1 VPTSI
6 AVLPSTVSLTLGQN
20 TQLQAEVRDAKG
32 VAIPNQTITWSSAN
46 STVAPVSA
54 TGAVSA
60 AAVGSTSVRASS
72 GALNASA
79 SVSVTSVPAASM
91 VVSPATVALTTGDTA
106 TLSATVRDASGSVL
120 TDRAVSWS
128 SSNTAVAIVGP
139 TGLVKAIGA
148 GNATISALADGITAS
163 AAVTVAAQ
171 PPAPV
176 ASVAVTLASPSLTIG
191 ATTQATAV
199 VRDAAGTVLTGRTV
213 TWSSANTGVATVS
226 PTGVVTAVSAGSA
239 SIVATS
245 ESQTGAATV
254 TVAAPAPAPVATVTL
269 SASST
274 SVVVGST
281 LQVTVTLKDA
291 SGNDLTGRTVGW
303 TSSNTAVATVSPTGL
318 VKGIAGGSATV
329 TATSEGKSG
338 SLSLLV
344 APVPVATVTVTLAT
358 SSINAGQTT
367 QATATLK
374 DATGNALTGRS
385 IAWSSSAPSVATV
398 STTGVVSALAAGTAN
413 IIATSEGKTGSATVA
428 VTTPPVQPPSGGS
441 CSVVTGTAARS
452 QSALAKPGYLQS
464 VIEPDFGTTITRI
477 TGDPGTAIGNG
488 VSGTWPTV
496 AYHNYSKDPAWTAD
510 QRLLVLKQMKGTG
523 FALFLDGATYQP
535 LFSRGGPPGGG
546 EWRLHPRLA
555 DVAVSLAADGAVRH
569 WNVRANSAT
578 VKVAAVAGYT
588 GNELGPSEGN
598 LSADGRYLVA
608 KAVRSSDSHLV
619 ARVLDV
625 DGGSAGPVI
634 DLTAAGVTSLDWVS
648 VSAGGGF
655 VVAYGAISG
664 GSQRTKVWARAT
676 GAAVGY
682 WPDYTFGHYDL
693 GFDAAGNEVAFGAV
707 GQSPY
712 AHHFI
717 ARRLDSGAITDLTGG
732 VTSYNWHAGTRN
744 TARAGWGYAATN
756 DRTGYALDGEI
767 YAVRL
772 DGAQRVE
779 RYAHHRA
786 NNIDYDSAPFPTP
799 SPDGKRVVFASNWG
813 ASGGRPIQT
822 YVVDIRPICP

>member
-1 VPTSI
+1 MQYPAGRRKSASRVVAFSTFVFALAACSSDSPGVLSPDNVQSPSLALDGSNGPVTAIIKSGWLDSKCVTIRNGSMYDGARAELQPCANSTAQKFEFASGGLIKIGSDYCLDAYTGNGNMGDRVVIWGCHGRANQQWTLTSAGQIKGINGLCISFRGHPNDGTTLYIDACRGGDDSQKWDETVVSSPSAPTPIPTSI
-6 AVLPSTVSLTLGQN
+6 AASLTSTSITVS
-20 TQLQAEVRDAKG
+20 
-32 VAIPNQTITWSSAN
+32 QTS
-46 STVAPVSA
+46 
-54 TGAVSA
+54 
-60 AAVGSTSVRASS
+60 
-72 GALNASA
+72 
-79 SVSVTSVPAASM
+79 
-91 VVSPATVALTTGDTA
+91 
-106 TLSATVRDASGSVL
+106 
-120 TDRAVSWS
+120 
-128 SSNTAVAIVGP
+128 
-139 TGLVKAIGA
+139 
-148 GNATISALADGITAS
+148 
-163 AAVTVAAQ
+163 
-171 PPAPV
+171 
-176 ASVAVTLASPSLTIG
+176 
-191 ATTQATAV
+191 QATATV
-199 VRDAAGTVLTGRTV
+199 KDANGNALTGQTV
-213 TWSSANTGVATVS
+213 TWSSSNPSVASITAAGVATALAVG
-226 PTGVVTAVSAGSA
+226 TTTITA
-239 SIVATS
+239 
-245 ESQTGAATV
+245 Q
-254 TVAAPAPAPVATVTL
+254 
-269 SASST
+269 
-274 SVVVGST
+274 
-281 LQVTVTLKDA
+281 
-291 SGNDLTGRTVGW
+291 
-303 TSSNTAVATVSPTGL
+303 
-318 VKGIAGGSATV
+318 
-329 TATSEGKSG
+329 SG
-338 SLSLLV
+338 SLTSNAVVL
-344 APVPVATVTVTLAT
+344 TVTSGTT
-358 SSINAGQTT
+358 S
-367 QATATLK
+367 
-374 DATGNALTGRS
+374 
-385 IAWSSSAPSVATV
+385 
-398 STTGVVSALAAGTAN
+398 
-413 IIATSEGKTGSATVA
+413 
-428 VTTPPVQPPSGGS
+428 QPPSGGS

-822 YVVDIRPICP
+822 YVVDVRPICP